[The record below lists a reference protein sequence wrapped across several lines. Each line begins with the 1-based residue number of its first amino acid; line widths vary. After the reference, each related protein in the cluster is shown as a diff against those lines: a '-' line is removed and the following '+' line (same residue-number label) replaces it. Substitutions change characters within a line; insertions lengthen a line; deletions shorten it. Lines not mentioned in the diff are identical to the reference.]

1 MGVDDGAWFS
11 SFFFFFQPIGGFM
24 CFTEE
29 SLTSRVAPGAL
40 FELCAY
46 CEGRWGGWI
55 YYFQAAGSIFGG

>member
-1 MGVDDGAWFS
+1 MGVDDEAWFS
-11 SFFFFFQPIGGFM
+11 FFFFFFQPIGGFM

-46 CEGRWGGWI
+46 CEGR
-55 YYFQAAGSIFGG
+55 